1 MGRLLL
7 FYVVPLVLTIFCVV
21 DAITSREDHVRHLPK
36 LWWLILILLFPVV
49 GSVAWLVAGRPT
61 RPARP
66 TPARERPAPEF
77 PEYDRPG
84 RSAQADPEADA
95 EFLKRV
101 RERAEEQRRRHE
113 QQRREREAGE
123 SPHEGDESATEG

>member
-7 FYVVPLVLTIFCVV
+7 FYVVPLVLTIFCLV
-21 DAITSREDHVRHLPK
+21 DAITSREDDVRHLPK

-49 GSVAWLVAGRPT
+49 GSVAWLVAGRPISSR
-61 RPARP
+61 RPPSAH
-66 TPARERPAPEF
+66 ERPAPEF

-84 RSAQADPEADA
+84 RSAAADPEADA
-95 EFLKRV
+95 EFLRRV

-113 QQRREREAGE
+113 EQRREREAAE
-123 SPHEGDESATEG
+123 QPPEGDGTATDA

>member
-7 FYVVPLVLTIFCVV
+7 FYVVPLVLTIFCLV
-21 DAITSREDHVRHLPK
+21 DAITSRDDDVRHLPK

-61 RPARP
+61 TSSRPRS
-66 TPARERPAPEF
+66 ARERPAPEF

-84 RSAQADPEADA
+84 RSAAADPEADA

-123 SPHEGDESATEG
+123 PPPAGDETATEG

>member
-21 DAITSREDHVRHLPK
+21 DAITSREDDVRHLPK

-61 RPARP
+61 RSARP
-66 TPARERPAPEF
+66 PSAWERPAPEF

-84 RSAQADPEADA
+84 RTASADPEADA